1 MEPNVGPIDRIARLV
16 IAVLFIV
23 AVIADWIGGIAGVV
37 LCVIAGMLL
46 SSVVSGYCLL
56 YVKLGLKKSF

>member
-46 SSVVSGYCLL
+46 SSVVSGYCPL

>member
-46 SSVVSGYCLL
+46 ASVVSGYCPL

>member
-16 IAVLFIV
+16 IALLLIV
-23 AVIADWIGGIAGVV
+23 AAVAGWISGIAGVV
-37 LCVIAGMLL
+37 LCVLAGMLL
-46 SSVVSGYCLL
+46 SSVVSGFCPL